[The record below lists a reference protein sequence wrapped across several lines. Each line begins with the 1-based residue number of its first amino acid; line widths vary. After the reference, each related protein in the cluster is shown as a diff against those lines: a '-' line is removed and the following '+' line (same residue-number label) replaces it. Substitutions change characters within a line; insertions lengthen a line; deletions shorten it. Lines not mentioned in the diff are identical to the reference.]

1 VAEIVEDGDDPR
13 VPARHP
19 SGRERPVI
27 HEAKKWEYQK
37 INKIR
42 MPKRLD
48 AEIRN
53 CGAAGQGKARGQGMR
68 RGARTSGRALS
79 SSKNLITPR
88 VGTPWSML
96 QVMEPIGKVFDV
108 NDGTLGQSGSPLDHI
123 LQLAHVAGPRIAMQE
138 GNGFQRHN
146 ALMGRDLPFAAQK

>member
-1 VAEIVEDGDDPR
+1 MAEIVEGGNDLR

-48 AEIRN
+48 AEMRN
-53 CGAAGQGKARGQGMR
+53 CGAAGQGKERGQGMQR
-68 RGARTSGRALS
+68 VARTSGRTLNELQ
-79 SSKNLITPR
+79 NLVAPR
-88 VGTPWSML
+88 VGTPWQRL

-108 NDGTLGQSGSPLDHI
+108 NDGTLGQGGSPLDHI

-146 ALMGRDLPFAAQK
+146 AFMGRDLPFAAQK